1 VRGGGAVGQR
11 GGAPGGVT
19 DAVMAGEPGA
29 AEGGR
34 GAADVLPNA
43 HEGTSSVA
51 GVPLRQPSTPGRSAR
66 PESDFVPGPWGELRA
81 TADWRRLLPAVH
93 AGLGVLPGDAFWA
106 APVLGRTSCLR
117 AALARRRP
125 AAAVAAAAALASLGE
140 GSTPAGDD
148 YLMGVLYALWAEGGA
163 PAELA
168 GAIAAVAAAR
178 TTRGSAA
185 WLLLAGRGEVGPA
198 WRELLLALAAGDA
211 VGAAR
216 GAAGVRALGHTSGAY
231 SLRGFLDTLEV
242 TTA

>member
-1 VRGGGAVGQR
+1 
-11 GGAPGGVT
+11 VT
-19 DAVMAGEPGA
+19 AAAAAGDTGIAEDGPATSDALAD
-29 AEGGR
+29 GR
-34 GAADVLPNA
+34 GRPL
-43 HEGTSSVA
+43 A
-51 GVPLRQPSTPGRSAR
+51 GVDAPFRQPSAPRRPAR
-66 PESDFVPGPWGELRA
+66 PEIDFAPGPWGELRA
-81 TADWRRLLPAVH
+81 AADWRRLLPAVH
-93 AGLGVLPGDAFWA
+93 AGLGMLPGDAFWA

-125 AAAVAAAAALASLGE
+125 AAAVAAAAALAGLGE

-148 YLMGVLYALWAEGGA
+148 YLMGVLYALWAGGGA

-168 GAIAAVAAAR
+168 GAIAAVAAGR
-178 TTRGSAA
+178 TTRVSAA
-185 WLLLAGRGEVGPA
+185 WLLLAGRGEVGPI

-216 GAAGVRALGHTSGAY
+216 GAAAVRALGNTSGAY